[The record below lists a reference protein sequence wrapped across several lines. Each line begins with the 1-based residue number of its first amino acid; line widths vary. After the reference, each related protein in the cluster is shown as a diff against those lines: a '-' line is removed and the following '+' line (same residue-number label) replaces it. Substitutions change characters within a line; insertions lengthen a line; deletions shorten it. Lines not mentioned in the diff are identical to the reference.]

1 MCAPGEKAVSPMA
14 GKKPIAEIAAQRGK
28 SVEDVLTTLKGA
40 GVEAEGGDA
49 LVDEEVVEGAYAA
62 VKAPTASRTRPA
74 ATGSTRRRVVID
86 AQASRRGP
94 GSQQSDRRGRR
105 GKHGTRDAH
114 EDKHPVVGPDQ
125 TIGVPSGASA
135 KDLADLLGVSTSDI
149 MKALMGY
156 GEMVTITQSL
166 SDEAIAILADDFKR
180 RVEIVHAAD
189 ETSEDEAADKDEPGD
204 LEPRAP
210 VITVMGHVDH
220 GKTSLLDAIR
230 ETEVAAGEAG
240 GITQHI
246 GAYQVHHGDKAITFL
261 DTPGHEAFT
270 AMRARGA
277 KVTDIAAIVVAA
289 DDGVM
294 PQTVEAI
301 DHAKAAAV
309 PIVIVVNKID
319 KPDANVEKIKQQ
331 LTEYELIPEEW
342 GGDTIFV
349 EASAKQRLGL
359 DAFLDMLLLV
369 AEVSEFKANPRTAAR
384 GVIIEAKLDPGRGPV
399 ATILINRGT
408 MRVGDAVTSGTAS
421 GRVRAMRD
429 FLGHPLKTA
438 GPSTPVE
445 IIGFDAVPEA
455 GEICRVVE
463 NERMARSLAGKRVNR
478 LKAEE
483 LAKRRALTL
492 DDLFAR
498 IKEGEVR
505 DLNLVIKADVQGSL
519 EALQDALAQ
528 IQHDE
533 VKIRVIHS
541 GVGSISESDV
551 MLASASGAI
560 VIGFAVR
567 PSAAAR
573 TIADTEGVDIR
584 TYRVIYKVTE
594 DVRAALIGMLKPDIV
609 EDVIGTAEVRQTFK
623 SSKLGTI
630 AGCYVTSG
638 KISRSASIRLLR
650 DGVVVFDGRL
660 GSLKRVQEDAREV
673 AEGFECGILL
683 DGYNDIKD
691 GDTMEA
697 YETREV
703 ARDE

>member
-1 MCAPGEKAVSPMA
+1 MA
-14 GKKPIAEIAAQRGK
+14 RKKPIVEIARQRGK
-28 SVEDVLTTLKGA
+28 SVDEVLATLKSA
-40 GVEAEGGDA
+40 GVEVSGGEASIDEDV
-49 LVDEEVVEGAYAA
+49 VDQAYAA
-62 VKAPTASRTRPA
+62 AKAAAGQRPRPA
-74 ATGSTRRRVVID
+74 AAAGTRRRVVID
-86 AQASRRGP
+86 AQASRRGL
-94 GSQQSDRRGRR
+94 GGQQADRRGRR
-105 GKHGTRDAH
+105 GKHGPREAP
-114 EDKHPVVGPDQ
+114 EEKPVAADLDQ
-125 TIGVPSGASA
+125 TVSVPSGACA
-135 KDLADLLGVSTSDI
+135 KDLAELLGVSTSEI

-156 GEMVTITQSL
+156 GEMATITQSL
-166 SDEAIAILADDFKR
+166 SDEAISILADDFKR
-180 RVEIVHAAD
+180 HVEIVHVAD
-189 ETSEDEAADKDEPGD
+189 EEPEEEVLDEDDPED

-246 GAYQVHHGDKAITFL
+246 GAYQVHHDDKLVTFL

-277 KVTDIAAIVVAA
+277 KLTDIAAIIVAA

-301 DHAKAAAV
+301 DHAKAAGV
-309 PIVIVVNKID
+309 PIVIVINKID
-319 KPDANVEKIKQQ
+319 KPDANIEKIKQQ
-331 LTEYELIPEEW
+331 LTEYELVPEEW
-342 GGDTIFV
+342 GGDTVFV
-349 EASAKQRLGL
+349 ETSAKKRLGL
-359 DAFLDMLLLV
+359 DAFLDMVLLV
-369 AEVSEFKANPRTAAR
+369 AEVAELKANPKGDAR
-384 GVIIEAKLDPGRGPV
+384 GVIVEANLDPGRGPV
-399 ATILINRGT
+399 ATVLVNRGT
-408 MRVGDAVTSGTAS
+408 LRVGDAVASGTSS

-429 FLGHPLKTA
+429 FLGRPLKTA

-455 GEICRVVE
+455 GELCRVVE
-463 NERMARSLAGKRVNR
+463 NERAARSLAGKRVNR

-483 LAKRRALTL
+483 LAKRRSLTL

-498 IKEGEVR
+498 IKEGEVGE
-505 DLNLVIKADVQGSL
+505 LNLVVKADVQGSL

-528 IQHDE
+528 IQHEE
-533 VKIRVIHS
+533 VKIKVIHS
-541 GVGSISESDV
+541 GVGTITESDV
-551 MLASASGAI
+551 MLATASAAI
-560 VIGFAVR
+560 VIGFNVR

-573 TIADTEGVDIR
+573 AVADTEGVDIR

-609 EDVIGTAEVRQTFK
+609 EDIIGTAEVRQTFK
-623 SSKLGTI
+623 ASKLGTI

-638 KISRSASIRLLR
+638 KISRSAGIRLLR
-650 DGVVVFDGRL
+650 DGVVVFDGRMA
-660 GSLKRVQEDAREV
+660 SLKRVQEDTREV

-683 DGYNDIKD
+683 DSFNDIKD